1 MIIGLVIE
9 IACKMEPSRENSC
22 KNQTI
27 TAWRRQFVCEVI
39 SMFLLQQK
47 INNYRIASY
56 KV

>member
-47 INNYRIASY
+47 NKQLPYR
-56 KV
+56 KL